1 MHSPRPTIYFIR
13 HGETDWNLEG
23 RLQGQK
29 DIPLNDLGRVQAEEA
44 GLRLRSVCP
53 HHEDL
58 AYVASPMRRTRDT
71 MEILRGAIG
80 LQPQGYRVD
89 ERLVEITFGAWEGMT
104 WKEVRRAEP
113 QLAALRERDKWNYV
127 PPGGGESYAMLAD
140 RIRPVLDDLTRD
152 TVVVAHGGVARAFLS
167 LCCGISSRQAA
178 SMDIWQGRVLVLEG
192 RNHRWV

>member
-1 MHSPRPTIYFIR
+1 MNSPRPTIYFIR

-44 GLRLRSVCP
+44 GRRLQALCP

-58 AYVASPMRRTRDT
+58 AYVASPMRRTRET
-71 MEILRGAIG
+71 MEILRKAAG
-80 LQPQGYRVD
+80 LHPEGYRLD

-127 PPGGGESYAMLAD
+127 PPGGGESYAMLVD

-167 LCCGISSRQAA
+167 IRCGISSRQAA
-178 SMDIWQGRVLVLEG
+178 SMDIWQGKVLVFEG